1 MRYRGSLLTRL
12 KEDIAFDIRNMKM
25 KNIKYQEEI
34 FFKVLMIISAA
45 IIMGILV
52 FIVGTILYK
61 GVPALNWDM
70 LTKLPGGGF
79 YLGKEGG
86 VLNAIVGSLYII
98 LGSLVISLFLSV
110 PLVMYI
116 NFYLPEKSLFAAIL
130 RFSFDILFGVPS
142 IVYGAFGF
150 ALMVYLGIRASLL
163 GGILAVALLIMPIMM
178 RSFDE
183 VVRLLPRDLPDAL
196 LSLGAT
202 KYEMIKV
209 ILRQVMPGLVTAIL
223 LAVGRGIGDA
233 ATVLFTAGYTDN
245 IPDALNQPAATLPLS
260 IFFQLGSPVEEVQNR
275 AYASAVILTVI
286 ILLLSF
292 SARYFSSKYSKN
304 KI

>member
-1 MRYRGSLLTRL
+1 MS
-12 KEDIAFDIRNMKM
+12 KM
-25 KNIKYQEEI
+25 KIHEEN
-34 FFKVLMIISAA
+34 FFKILMILAA
-45 IIMGILV
+45 VIIMSILV
-52 FIVGTILYK
+52 FIIGTIVYK
-61 GVPALNWDM
+61 GFPALSWDM
-70 LTKLPGGGF
+70 ITKLPGGGF

-86 VLNAIVGSLYII
+86 ILNAIIGSLYIVI
-98 LGSLVISLFLSV
+98 GSLALSISLSV

-116 NFYLPEKSLFAAIL
+116 NFYLPKNSAFSRII
-130 RFSFDILFGVPS
+130 RFSFDILFGIPS

-150 ALMVYLGIRASLL
+150 AIMVYLGIRASLL
-163 GGILAVALLIMPIMM
+163 GGIITVAMMIMPIIM

-183 VVRLLPRDLPDAL
+183 VTRLLSRDLPDAL

-202 KYEMIKV
+202 KYEMVKV
-209 ILRQVMPGLVTAIL
+209 ILKQLMPGLVTAIL
-223 LAVGRGIGDA
+223 LAMGRGIGDA

-245 IPDALNQPAATLPLS
+245 IPVALNQPTATLPLS

-275 AYASAVILTVI
+275 AYASAIILTVI

-292 SARYFSSKYSKN
+292 TARYFSSKFSKN

>member
-1 MRYRGSLLTRL
+1 MKYLEEKIFKVIMIGAAMIILCVLVYIIGTVFYRGFPSLTL
-12 KEDIAFDIRNMKM
+12 
-25 KNIKYQEEI
+25 
-34 FFKVLMIISAA
+34 
-45 IIMGILV
+45 
-52 FIVGTILYK
+52 
-61 GVPALNWDM
+61 DM
-70 LTKLPGGGF
+70 VTKLPGGGF

-98 LGSLVISLFLSV
+98 IGSLFLSILISV

-116 NFYLPEKSLFAAIL
+116 NFYLPAKSVFASFI
-130 RFSFDILFGVPS
+130 RFSLDILFGIPS

-150 ALMVYLGIRASLL
+150 AFMIFLGIRASLI
-163 GGILAVALLIMPIMM
+163 GGIITVAMLIMPIMM

-183 VVRLLPRDLPDAL
+183 ITRLLSRDLPDAL

-202 KYEMIKV
+202 KYEMSKV
-209 ILRQVMPGLVTAIL
+209 ILKQLMPGLVTAIL

-245 IPDALNQPAATLPLS
+245 IPASLNQPAATLPLS

-275 AYASAVILTVI
+275 AYASAIILTVI
-286 ILLLSF
+286 ILILSF
-292 SARYFSSKYSKN
+292 GARYFSSKFSKN

>member
-1 MRYRGSLLTRL
+1 M
-12 KEDIAFDIRNMKM
+12 IRIDNRTVKLREEKIFIGLMK
-25 KNIKYQEEI
+25 
-34 FFKVLMIISAA
+34 ISALF
-45 IIMGILV
+45 IILILI
-52 FIVGTILYK
+52 FILSTIVYK
-61 GVPALNWDM
+61 GLPAFNLDM
-70 LTKLPGGGF
+70 ITKLPGGGF

-86 VLNAIVGSLYII
+86 VLNAIAGSFFII
-98 LGSLVISLFLSV
+98 TGSVMIAGALSV

-116 NFYLPEKSLFAAIL
+116 NFYLRKGSLFASAL

-150 ALMVYLGIRASLL
+150 ALMVWLGLKASLL
-163 GGILAVALLIMPIMM
+163 GGMLAVAMLIMPIMM

-183 VVRLLPRDLPDAL
+183 VARLMPGDLPDAL

-202 KYEMIKV
+202 RYEMIKV
-209 ILRQVMPGLVTAIL
+209 LIRQLMPGLVTAVL
-223 LAVGRGIGDA
+223 LATGRGIGDA

-245 IPDALNQPAATLPLS
+245 IPASLNQPAATLPLS

-275 AYASAVILTVI
+275 AYASALILTII
-286 ILLLSF
+286 ILLLSLA
-292 SARYFSSKYSKN
+292 ARYFSSRYSKN

>member
-1 MRYRGSLLTRL
+1 MKIEFKYR
-12 KEDIAFDIRNMKM
+12 
-25 KNIKYQEEI
+25 EEQI
-34 FFKVLMIISAA
+34 FKILMIAA
-45 IIMGILV
+45 ALMIMVLLGFIL
-52 FIVGTILYK
+52 GTILYK
-61 GVPALNWDM
+61 GLPALDLDM
-70 LTKLPGGGF
+70 ITKLPGGGF

-86 VLNAIVGSLYII
+86 VLNAIVGSLLII
-98 LGSLVISLFLSV
+98 TGSVVLSAAMSV

-116 NFYLPEKSLFAAIL
+116 NFYLSKNSFLTNSV

-150 ALMVYLGIRASLL
+150 ALMVYLGIKASLL

-183 VVRLLPRDLPDAL
+183 VARLLPRDLPDAL
-196 LSLGAT
+196 LSLGT
-202 KYEMIKV
+202 TRYEMVKV
-209 ILRQVMPGLVTAIL
+209 LLRQLMPGLVTAVL

-245 IPDALNQPAATLPLS
+245 IPTSFSQPAASLPLS

-275 AYASAVILTVI
+275 AYASAVILTAI
-286 ILLLSF
+286 ILILSF
-292 SARYFSSKYSKN
+292 ASRYFSSKYSKN

>member
-1 MRYRGSLLTRL
+1 MANL
-12 KEDIAFDIRNMKM
+12 KR
-25 KNIKYQEEI
+25 QEET
-34 FFKVLMIISAA
+34 FFKVLMILSAVLIMSILIY
-45 IIMGILV
+45 II
-52 FIVGTILYK
+52 GTIIYRGL
-61 GVPALNWDM
+61 PSFTWDM
-70 LTKLPGGGF
+70 ISKLPGGGF

-86 VLNAIVGSLYII
+86 VLNAIVGSVYII
-98 LGSLVISLFLSV
+98 LGSLVISMLISV

-116 NFYLPEKSLFAAIL
+116 NFYLPKNSAFAGII

-150 ALMVYLGIRASLL
+150 ALMVFLGIRASLL
-163 GGILAVALLIMPIMM
+163 GGILAVAMLIMPIMM

-183 VVRLLPRDLPDAL
+183 VTRLLSRDLPDAL

-209 ILRQVMPGLVTAIL
+209 IIRQLMPGLVTAIL

-245 IPDALNQPAATLPLS
+245 IPVALNQPAATLPLS

-275 AYASAVILTVI
+275 AYASAIILTVI
-286 ILLLSF
+286 ILILSF

>member
-1 MRYRGSLLTRL
+1 
-12 KEDIAFDIRNMKM
+12 MK
-25 KNIKYQEEI
+25 KKQLEENV
-34 FFKVLMIISAA
+34 FK
-45 IIMGILV
+45 IIMIGAALIILV
-52 FIVGTILYK
+52 VLLYIIGTVLFK
-61 GVPALNWDM
+61 GLPSLTWDM
-70 LTKLPGGGF
+70 ITKLPGGGF

-86 VLNAIVGSLYII
+86 VLNAIVGSVYII
-98 LGSLVISLFLSV
+98 LGSLVLSTFISV

-116 NFYLPEKSLFAAIL
+116 NFYLPPNSKFSKVI
-130 RFSFDILFGVPS
+130 RFSLDILFGIPS

-163 GGILAVALLIMPIMM
+163 GGIITVGMLIMPIMM

-183 VVRLLPRDLPDAL
+183 VARLLSRDLPDAL

-202 KYEMIKV
+202 KYEMTKV
-209 ILRQVMPGLVTAIL
+209 LLRQLMPGLMTAVL

-245 IPDALNQPAATLPLS
+245 IPASLNQPAATLPLA
-260 IFFQLGSPVEEVQNR
+260 IFFQLGSPVVEVQNR
-275 AYASAVILTVI
+275 AYASAVILTAI
-286 ILLLSF
+286 ILILSF
-292 SARYFSSKYSKN
+292 SARYFSSKFSKN

>member
-1 MRYRGSLLTRL
+1 MVNL
-12 KEDIAFDIRNMKM
+12 KKH
-25 KNIKYQEEI
+25 EET
-34 FFKVLMIISAA
+34 FFKVLMILSSLLIISILIY
-45 IIMGILV
+45 II
-52 FIVGTILYK
+52 GTILYK
-61 GVPALNWDM
+61 GLPSLSWDM
-70 LTKLPGGGF
+70 ISKLPGGGF

-86 VLNAIVGSLYII
+86 VLNAIIGSVYII
-98 LGSLVISLFLSV
+98 IGALTITMLLSV

-116 NFYLPEKSLFAAIL
+116 NFYLPKNSLFVNLI

-163 GGILAVALLIMPIMM
+163 GGILAVAMLILPIMM

-183 VVRLLPRDLPDAL
+183 VTRLLSRELPDAL

-209 ILRQVMPGLVTAIL
+209 IIRQLMPGLVTAIL

-245 IPDALNQPAATLPLS
+245 IPASLNQPAATLPLS

-275 AYASAVILTVI
+275 AYASAIILTVI
-286 ILLLSF
+286 ILILSF

>member
-1 MRYRGSLLTRL
+1 MG
-12 KEDIAFDIRNMKM
+12 KM
-25 KNIKYQEEI
+25 KLYEEN
-34 FFKVLMIISAA
+34 FFKTLMIISAV
-45 IIMGILV
+45 IIMGIL
-52 FIVGTILYK
+52 IYIIGTIIFK
-61 GVPALNWDM
+61 GLPALSWDM

-86 VLNAIVGSLYII
+86 VLNAIVGSIYIV
-98 LGSLVISLFLSV
+98 LGSLTISICLSV
-110 PLVMYI
+110 PLVMFI
-116 NFYLPEKSLFAAIL
+116 NFYLPKNSLFANII
-130 RFSFDILFGVPS
+130 RFSFDILFGIPS

-163 GGILAVALLIMPIMM
+163 GGIITVAMMIMPIIM

-183 VVRLLPRDLPDAL
+183 VTRLLSRDLPDAL

-202 KYEMIKV
+202 KYEMTKV
-209 ILRQVMPGLVTAIL
+209 IIKQLMPGLVTSVL
-223 LAVGRGIGDA
+223 LAMGRGIGDA

-245 IPDALNQPAATLPLS
+245 IPVSLNQPTATLPLS

-275 AYASAVILTVI
+275 AYASALILTVL
-286 ILLLSF
+286 ILILSF